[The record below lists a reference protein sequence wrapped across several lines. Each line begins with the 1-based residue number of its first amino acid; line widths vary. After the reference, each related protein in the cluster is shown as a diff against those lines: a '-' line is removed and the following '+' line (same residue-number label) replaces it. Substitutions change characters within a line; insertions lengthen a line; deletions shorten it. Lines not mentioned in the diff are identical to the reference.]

1 VRRDYHWKGRG
12 EFSHSMVARTAL
24 TFRGDKIAV
33 IEEFAAERQER

>member
-1 VRRDYHWKGRG
+1 
-12 EFSHSMVARTAL
+12 MVARTAL